1 MNCLQ
6 KQFQV
11 VSLVE
16 NLFSKSVGY
25 TTGIGGVGLLVSRGE
40 RVRVMKDG
48 GVRVKVSWG
57 WVVG

>member
-40 RVRVMKDG
+40 TVRVMKDG
-48 GVRVKVSWG
+48 GVRVG
-57 WVVG
+57 